1 MLKTNTNHEIRTIYK
16 ELQVGKS
23 IDLEFNGKRFTFTS
37 ELINDIN
44 WPVLIVQM
52 EHINFGELVVN
63 DNLTG
68 FWYKDYDEDFK
79 VEVNDLEQL
88 YGLSLLKKWQQKIDL
103 YE

>member
-1 MLKTNTNHEIRTIYK
+1 MLKTNTNHEIREIYK

-23 IDLEFNGKRFTFTS
+23 IDLEFNDKRFTFTS
-37 ELINDIN
+37 ELINDMN

-52 EHINFGELVVN
+52 EYINFGELVVN